1 MADWEKV
8 KLQIEGLINSAGET
22 TGKNITNLTDGINEL
37 ISGYGKGASDDLR
50 YVTFMSHDGTIE
62 YGKKAVAVGD
72 DCADPIARGIFE
84 TPTRESDVQY
94 DYTHDGWSD
103 EIGGSVNADWNKFI
117 TEDKTVYATYSK
129 SLRKYTVSFY
139 DEDTLLK
146 TEQVTYGG
154 SSSYIPPTKD
164 GYFFDTWNPLPT
176 NITSDLSCYAQY
188 KTDVDFATASWA
200 DIANVAKNGE
210 AETYFAIGDTKKI
223 TFNGETL
230 DVVIVGFNHDDL
242 SDGSGKAPISIVC
255 KHVSN
260 FSTAFSNNING
271 TYKSSLVKTK
281 LNDDIWVR
289 LPSDLRNVIKYVDKE
304 YDTSYSSGSTSKG
317 TISER
322 VWAPSLH
329 ELGSV
334 ANTRYPS
341 VGTRYPYYSQLTTE
355 KVPTGYLSDGKTRAS
370 YWLPRNLLHVG
381 VNAIP
386 YYNSGS
392 NTLSTMQNTNISSKS
407 INILF
412 GFCI

>member
-22 TGKNITNLTDGINEL
+22 TGKTITNLTDGVNEL
-37 ISGYGKGASDDLR
+37 ISGYGKGSSSDDVR

-84 TPTRESDVQY
+84 TPTKSSDVQY

-129 SLRKYTVSFY
+129 SLRKYIVSFY

-154 SSSYIPPTKD
+154 SSSYIPPTKE
-164 GYFFDTWNPLPT
+164 GYFFDTWKPLPT
-176 NITSDLSCYAQY
+176 NITGDISCYAQY

-210 AETYFAIGDTKKI
+210 AETYFAIGDTKEI
-223 TFNGETL
+223 TVNGETL

-242 SDGSGKAPISIVC
+242 SDGSGKAHISIVC

-304 YDTSYSSGSTSKG
+304 YDTSYNSGSTSKG
-317 TISER
+317 IISER
-322 VWAPSLH
+322 VWAPSMH
-329 ELGSV
+329 ELGCVTSS
-334 ANTRYPS
+334 RYPQLGS
-341 VGTRYPYYSQLTTE
+341 RYPYYKEVESE
-355 KVPTGYLSDGKTRAS
+355 SNVPKMYKADNKTVAD
-370 YWLPRNLLHVG
+370 YWLPRHLTHIG
-381 VNAIP
+381 VVSIP
-386 YYNSGS
+386 HKGTYLG
-392 NTLSTMQNTNISSKS
+392 TVQNTYISSS
-407 INILF
+407 AYNILF